1 MKRISNKHIF
11 LTLLSLGLFITG
23 CQGGSSNNNN
33 NDDDKGNNDGDT
45 STTITQTNPSLSN
58 VTLPEEVNYSIS
70 ESEILNGVT
79 DLDYDSIS
87 SNTKLEDYET
97 LSSEGIISE
106 AGNYLLEG
114 EYPNGLTF
122 YVNKNDEVHLFLN
135 NASIS
140 SSSNSTFIKSDKK
153 FNLIVTSIEGTTN
166 SITGNYEGKN
176 VIHVKGTLTLN
187 GKGTLNV
194 IGSAEDSNAIKVSS
208 TFAIVDTTLNVTSL
222 KNGIAAESIYS
233 YKSTL
238 NINSSKDGLKSECD
252 FDNSDGETY
261 DFTLESGFIVLKD
274 TSLTINSKG
283 DGIQADT
290 YLYVDGGTYNVTTTG
305 EFVSYSSENKTLYDL
320 DDDDYKFIK
329 QNNSYV
335 RIAKDS
341 NYSYSQRYA
350 LTQSTKGFKVGNI
363 EYDTDGDDEDDTEI
377 EEGNY
382 SILLQNGTFNITS
395 TDDAIHTNS
404 GNTYINGGTYTISTY
419 DDAITSDLFTIIN
432 DGEITITTSYE
443 GFEGTYVY
451 VNGGD
456 IEINSTDD
464 GINASSDDKSIN
476 PYIIINDGD
485 IDCNAGGD
493 AFDSNGTLV
502 INDGNIKLYGTVNN
516 DDNLL
521 DSDKGTLI
529 NGGTLIGVGKSG
541 MLEYPGKNS
550 SNNIIYYFP
559 STTLESNTSIEIK
572 DASNNVIY
580 SSTTPSSDQLII
592 ISSPEIKLNTTYY
605 LYTNNTLIG
614 SFTPSQAVTVLG
626 NYNGGQGNR
635 PGEGERPRND
645 ENPGDGNIDN
655 PGDRSNDD
663 GNGPK

>member
-1 MKRISNKHIF
+1 MKRFSNKHLF
-11 LTLLSLGLFITG
+11 LALLSLGFFITS
-23 CQGGSSNNNN
+23 CQGDTSNNNDN
-33 NDDDKGNNDGDT
+33 KGNNDDGNKDT
-45 STTITQTNPSLSN
+45 TTINQTNPNLSN
-58 VTLPEEVNYSIS
+58 VSLPEEVNYSIS

-79 DLDYDSIS
+79 DLDYESIS
-87 SNTKLEDYET
+87 SNIKLEDYQT
-97 LSSEGIISE
+97 LSSDGIISK

-122 YVNKNDEVHLFLN
+122 NVKKNDEVHLFLN
-135 NASIS
+135 NAFIS
-140 SSSNSTFIKSDKK
+140 SSSDSTFIKSDKK

-166 SITGNYEGKN
+166 TITGDYEGKN
-176 VIHVKGTLTLN
+176 VIHVKGSLTLN
-187 GKGTLNV
+187 GKGILNV
-194 IGSAEDSNAIKVSS
+194 IGNAEDSNAIKVSS
-208 TFAIVDTTLNVTSL
+208 TFVVVDTTLNVTSL
-222 KNGIAAESIYS
+222 KNGITAESIYS
-233 YKSTL
+233 YDSLL

-261 DFTLESGFIVLKD
+261 DFTLESGFVVLKD

-290 YLYVDGGTYNVTTTG
+290 YLYVDGGTYNITTEG
-305 EFVSYSSENKTLYDL
+305 EFVSYSSENKALYDL
-320 DDDDYKFIK
+320 EDDDYKFIK

-377 EEGNY
+377 EDGNY
-382 SILLQNGTFNITS
+382 SILLQNGTFNINS
-395 TDDAIHTNS
+395 IDDAIHTNS

-432 DGEITITTSYE
+432 DGEITITSSYE
-443 GFEGTYVY
+443 GLEGAYVY

-456 IEINSTDD
+456 IKINSSDD
-464 GINASSDDKSIN
+464 GINAASDDKSVN
-476 PYIIINDGD
+476 PYIIINNGD

-493 AFDSNGTLV
+493 ALDSNGTLV
-502 INDGNIKLYGTVNN
+502 INDGNIKLYGTQNN

-529 NGGTLIGVGKSG
+529 NGGTLIGVGKTG
-541 MLEYPGKNS
+541 MLEYAGKNS

-559 STTLESNTSIEIK
+559 TSTLEANTSIEIK
-572 DASNNVIY
+572 DSSNNVIY
-580 SSTTPSSDQLII
+580 SSITPSSDQLII
-592 ISSPEIKLNTTYY
+592 MSSPEIKLNTTYY

-614 SFTPSQAVTVLG
+614 SFTPNQAVTVLG
-626 NYNGGQGNR
+626 NYSGGQGNR
-635 PGEGERPRND
+635 PGQGGRPRSD
-645 ENPGDGNIDN
+645 ENPGDGNNDN
-655 PGDRSNDD
+655 PDERPND